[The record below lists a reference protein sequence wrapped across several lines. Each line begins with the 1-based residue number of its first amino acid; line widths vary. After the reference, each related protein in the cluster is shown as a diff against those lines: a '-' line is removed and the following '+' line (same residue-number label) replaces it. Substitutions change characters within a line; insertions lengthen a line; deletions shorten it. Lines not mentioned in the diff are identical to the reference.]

1 MYRFTLPA
9 AVLAA
14 AASPLWADVPAVAT
28 DIAPVHGLVSQV
40 MEGVGTPDL
49 IVPPRSSPHGYAMRP
64 SEARAL
70 SGADL
75 VVWVGP
81 SLTPWLADPLQSL
94 ASSASHLALM
104 EQPGTRVLAFR
115 EGATFEPHSHGD
127 EGHEGHEG
135 HDHAE
140 EGHDHDAHGHD
151 DHGHEGH
158 DHGAHGHDDHGHEG
172 HDHEE
177 HGHDEHDH
185 GDHDHDHEAHDH
197 EGHDHGDHDDHG
209 HGEKDHDDHG
219 HDDHGHDDHDHDD
232 HGHEDHGHEGH
243 DHAHDGDDPHVWLD
257 PRNGQLWLGQ
267 IAEALA
273 ELDPENAAQYR
284 ENAEAAQA
292 ELAVLEEDI
301 AETLAPVKDRPFIVF
316 HDAYHY
322 FEARFDIEA
331 RGAISENDARAPGAA
346 RVAELRDLVAESG
359 AKCVFAEPQFNPG
372 LIAAVTEGQETGTG
386 TLDPIGADLELG
398 VSFYPDLLRGMA
410 QSMSDCL
417 SD

>member
-9 AVLAA
+9 AILAS

-28 DIAPVHGLVSQV
+28 DIAPVHALVSQV

-81 SLTPWLADPLQSL
+81 LLTPWLADPLESL
-94 ASSASHLALM
+94 ASSASHLALL

-115 EGATFEPHSHGD
+115 EGATFEAHDHGD
-127 EGHEGHEG
+127 EGDEDHGAEEHAEKGDDHEAHGHDAHGDEAHEEHDHEG
-135 HDHAE
+135 HDHE
-140 EGHDHDAHGHD
+140 QHDHDAHGHAGQD
-151 DHGHEGH
+151 DAGH
-158 DHGAHGHDDHGHEG
+158 DAPAP
-172 HDHEE
+172 
-177 HGHDEHDH
+177 DE
-185 GDHDHDHEAHDH
+185 
-197 EGHDHGDHDDHG
+197 
-209 HGEKDHDDHG
+209 DHDDHG
-219 HDDHGHDDHDHDD
+219 HD
-232 HGHEDHGHEGH
+232 EA
-243 DHAHDGDDPHVWLD
+243 HAHSGVDPHVWLD
-257 PRNGQLWLGQ
+257 PQNGQLWLGQ

-273 ELDPENAAQYR
+273 ELDPDNAAQYR
-284 ENAEAAQA
+284 ENAAAAQA
-292 ELAVLEEDI
+292 ELAALEEDI
-301 AETLAPVKDRPFIVF
+301 AKTLAPVKSRPFIVF

-346 RVAELRDLVAESG
+346 RVSELRDLVAESG

-372 LIAAVTEGQETGTG
+372 LIAAVTEGQGTGTG
-386 TLDPIGADLELG
+386 TLDPLGADLEPGAAL
-398 VSFYPDLLRGMA
+398 YADLLRGMA
-410 QSMSDCL
+410 ENMAACL

>member
-9 AVLAA
+9 AILAS

-28 DIAPVHGLVSQV
+28 DIAPVHALVSQV

-81 SLTPWLADPLQSL
+81 LLTPWLADPLESL
-94 ASSASHLALM
+94 ASSASHLALL

-115 EGATFEPHSHGD
+115 EGSTFEAHDHGD
-127 EGHEGHEG
+127 EGRGAEEHPEKRDDHDAHG
-135 HDHAE
+135 HDAHGDEAHE
-140 EGHDHDAHGHD
+140 EHDHEEHDDEEHGHEGHDHDAHGHAGQD
-151 DHGHEGH
+151 DAGH
-158 DHGAHGHDDHGHEG
+158 DAPAP
-172 HDHEE
+172 
-177 HGHDEHDH
+177 DE
-185 GDHDHDHEAHDH
+185 
-197 EGHDHGDHDDHG
+197 
-209 HGEKDHDDHG
+209 G
-219 HDDHGHDDHDHDD
+219 HDDHGHD
-232 HGHEDHGHEGH
+232 EA
-243 DHAHDGDDPHVWLD
+243 HAHSGVDPHVWLD
-257 PRNGQLWLGQ
+257 PQNGQLWLGQ

-273 ELDPENAAQYR
+273 ELDPDNAAQYR
-284 ENAEAAQA
+284 ENAAAAQA
-292 ELAVLEEDI
+292 ELAALEEDI
-301 AETLAPVKDRPFIVF
+301 AETLAPVKSRPFIVF

-346 RVAELRDLVAESG
+346 RVSELRDLVAESG

-372 LIAAVTEGQETGTG
+372 LIAAVTEGQGTGTG
-386 TLDPIGADLELG
+386 TLDPLGADLEPGAAL
-398 VSFYPDLLRGMA
+398 YADLLRGMA
-410 QSMSDCL
+410 ENMAACL

>member
-9 AVLAA
+9 AILAS

-28 DIAPVHGLVSQV
+28 DIAPVHALVSQV

-81 SLTPWLADPLQSL
+81 LLTPWLADPLETL

-115 EGATFEPHSHGD
+115 EGATFEAHDHDDEGD
-127 EGHEGHEG
+127 EGHEGEE
-135 HDHAE
+135 HAE
-140 EGHDHDAHGHD
+140 KGDDHDAHGHD
-151 DHGHEGH
+151 AHGDEAHEEHDDEEH
-158 DHGAHGHDDHGHEG
+158 DHEEHDDEEHDHERHDDEEHGHEG

-177 HGHDEHDH
+177 H
-185 GDHDHDHEAHDH
+185 DHDAHGH
-197 EGHDHGDHDDHG
+197 EGHDAAGQDDAGHDAPAPD
-209 HGEKDHDDHG
+209 EG
-219 HDDHGHDDHDHDD
+219 HDDHGHD
-232 HGHEDHGHEGH
+232 EA
-243 DHAHDGDDPHVWLD
+243 HAHSGVDPHVWLD
-257 PRNGQLWLGQ
+257 PQNGQLWLGQ

-273 ELDPENAAQYR
+273 ELDPDNAAQYR
-284 ENAEAAQA
+284 ENAKTAQA
-292 ELAVLEEDI
+292 ELAALEEDI
-301 AETLAPVKDRPFIVF
+301 AETLAPVKSRPFIVF

-346 RVAELRDLVAESG
+346 RVSELRDLVAESG

-372 LIAAVTEGQETGTG
+372 LIAAVTEGQGTGTG
-386 TLDPIGADLELG
+386 TLDPLGADLEPGAAL
-398 VSFYPDLLRGMA
+398 YADLLRGMA
-410 QSMSDCL
+410 GNMAACL

>member
-9 AVLAA
+9 AILAS
-14 AASPLWADVPAVAT
+14 AASPLCADVPAVAT
-28 DIAPVHGLVSQV
+28 DIAPVHALVSQV

-81 SLTPWLADPLQSL
+81 LLTPWLADPLESL
-94 ASSASHLALM
+94 ASSASHLALL
-104 EQPGTRVLAFR
+104 EQPGTHVLAFR
-115 EGATFEPHSHGD
+115 EGATFEAHDHGD
-127 EGHEGHEG
+127 EGHG
-135 HDHAE
+135 AE
-140 EGHDHDAHGHD
+140 EHPEKGDDHDAHGHD
-151 DHGHEGH
+151 AHGDEAHEEH
-158 DHGAHGHDDHGHEG
+158 DHEEHDDEEHGHEG

-177 HGHDEHDH
+177 HDHDAHGHAGHDD
-185 GDHDHDHEAHDH
+185 A
-197 EGHDHGDHDDHG
+197 GHDAPAPD
-209 HGEKDHDDHG
+209 EDHDDHG
-219 HDDHGHDDHDHDD
+219 HD
-232 HGHEDHGHEGH
+232 EA
-243 DHAHDGDDPHVWLD
+243 HAHSGVDPHVWLD
-257 PRNGQLWLGQ
+257 PQNGQLWLGQ

-273 ELDPENAAQYR
+273 ELDPDNAAQYR
-284 ENAEAAQA
+284 ENAAAAQA
-292 ELAVLEEDI
+292 ELAALEEDI
-301 AETLAPVKDRPFIVF
+301 AETLAPVKNRPFIVF

-346 RVAELRDLVAESG
+346 RVSELRDLVAESG

-372 LIAAVTEGQETGTG
+372 LIAAVTEGQGTGTG
-386 TLDPIGADLELG
+386 TLDPLGADLEPGTAL
-398 VSFYPDLLRGMA
+398 YADLLRGMA
-410 QSMSDCL
+410 ENMAACL

>member
-94 ASSASHLALM
+94 ASRASHLALM
-104 EQPGTRVLAFR
+104 EQPGTRVFAFR
-115 EGATFEPHSHGD
+115 EGATFEPHDHGD
-127 EGHEGHEG
+127 EGHGDHEG

-140 EGHDHDAHGHD
+140 EGHKHD
-151 DHGHEGH
+151 DHDH
-158 DHGAHGHDDHGHEG
+158 D
-172 HDHEE
+172 E
-177 HGHDEHDH
+177 HGHDAHD
-185 GDHDHDHEAHDH
+185 EEHDH

-209 HGEKDHDDHG
+209 HDDHDHDDHG
-219 HDDHGHDDHDHDD
+219 HDDHGHA
-232 HGHEDHGHEGH
+232 HGGN
-243 DHAHDGDDPHVWLD
+243 DPHVWLD
-257 PRNGQLWLGQ
+257 PRNAQLWLGQ

-398 VSFYPDLLRGMA
+398 VSFYPELLRGMA
-410 QSMSDCL
+410 QRMSDCL

>member
-1 MYRFTLPA
+1 MYRFSLPA
-9 AVLAA
+9 AVFAA
-14 AASPLWADVPAVAT
+14 GASPLWADVPAVAT
-28 DIAPVHGLVSQV
+28 DIAPVHALVSQV
-40 MEGVGTPDL
+40 MDGVGTPDL

-81 SLTPWLADPLQSL
+81 SLTPWLADPMQSL
-94 ASSASHLALM
+94 ASSARPLALM

-115 EGATFEPHSHGD
+115 EGASFAAHNHGD
-127 EGHEGHEG
+127 EGEEAHGS
-135 HDHAE
+135 AE
-140 EGHDHDAHGHD
+140 EGHDHK
-151 DHGHEGH
+151 EH
-158 DHGAHGHDDHGHEG
+158 DHGEHDHEQHDHDAQ
-172 HDHEE
+172 DHEE
-177 HGHDEHDH
+177 HDHDGHDTQSSD
-185 GDHDHDHEAHDH
+185 
-197 EGHDHGDHDDHG
+197 
-209 HGEKDHDDHG
+209 KDHDS
-219 HDDHGHDDHDHDD
+219 
-232 HGHEDHGHEGH
+232 
-243 DHAHDGDDPHVWLD
+243 HAHSGDDPHVWLD

-284 ENAEAAQA
+284 ENANAAQA
-292 ELAVLEEDI
+292 ELVVLEKDI
-301 AETLAPVKDRPFIVF
+301 AEILAPVKDRPFIVF

-372 LIAAVTEGQETGTG
+372 LISAVTEGQGTATG
-386 TLDPIGADLELG
+386 TLDPIGAELDLG
-398 VSFYPDLLRGMA
+398 GSFYADLLRGMA
-410 QSMSDCL
+410 QSMADCL

>member
-9 AVLAA
+9 AILAS

-28 DIAPVHGLVSQV
+28 DIAPVHALVSQV

-81 SLTPWLADPLQSL
+81 LLPPWLADPLESL
-94 ASSASHLALM
+94 ASSASHLALL

-115 EGATFEPHSHGD
+115 EGATFEAHDHGD
-127 EGHEGHEG
+127 EGHGAEEHPEKRDDHDAHG
-135 HDHAE
+135 HDAHGDEAHE
-140 EGHDHDAHGHD
+140 EHDHEEHDDEEHGHEGHDHDAHGHAGQD
-151 DHGHEGH
+151 DAGH
-158 DHGAHGHDDHGHEG
+158 DAPAP
-172 HDHEE
+172 
-177 HGHDEHDH
+177 DE
-185 GDHDHDHEAHDH
+185 
-197 EGHDHGDHDDHG
+197 
-209 HGEKDHDDHG
+209 G
-219 HDDHGHDDHDHDD
+219 HDDHGHD
-232 HGHEDHGHEGH
+232 EA
-243 DHAHDGDDPHVWLD
+243 HAHSGVDPHVWLD
-257 PRNGQLWLGQ
+257 PQNGQLWLGQ

-273 ELDPENAAQYR
+273 ELDPDNAAQYR
-284 ENAEAAQA
+284 ENAAAAQA
-292 ELAVLEEDI
+292 ELAALEEDI
-301 AETLAPVKDRPFIVF
+301 AETLAPVKSRPFIVF

-346 RVAELRDLVAESG
+346 RVSELRDLVAESG

-372 LIAAVTEGQETGTG
+372 LIAAVTEGQGTGTG
-386 TLDPIGADLELG
+386 TLDPLGADLEPGAAL
-398 VSFYPDLLRGMA
+398 YADLLRGMA
-410 QSMSDCL
+410 ENMAACL

>member
-9 AVLAA
+9 AILAS

-28 DIAPVHGLVSQV
+28 DIAPVHALVSQV

-81 SLTPWLADPLQSL
+81 LLTPWLADPLESL
-94 ASSASHLALM
+94 ASSASHLALL

-115 EGATFEPHSHGD
+115 EGATFEAHDHGD
-127 EGHEGHEG
+127 EGHGAEEHPEKRDDHDAHG
-135 HDHAE
+135 HDAHGDEAHE
-140 EGHDHDAHGHD
+140 EHDHEEHDDEEHGHEGHDHDAHGHAGQD
-151 DHGHEGH
+151 DAGH
-158 DHGAHGHDDHGHEG
+158 DAPAP
-172 HDHEE
+172 
-177 HGHDEHDH
+177 DE
-185 GDHDHDHEAHDH
+185 
-197 EGHDHGDHDDHG
+197 
-209 HGEKDHDDHG
+209 DHDDHG
-219 HDDHGHDDHDHDD
+219 HD
-232 HGHEDHGHEGH
+232 EA
-243 DHAHDGDDPHVWLD
+243 HAHSGVDPHVWLD
-257 PRNGQLWLGQ
+257 PQNGQLWLGQ

-273 ELDPENAAQYR
+273 ELDPDNAAQYR
-284 ENAEAAQA
+284 ENAAAAQA
-292 ELAVLEEDI
+292 ELAALEEDI
-301 AETLAPVKDRPFIVF
+301 AETLAPVKSRPFIVF

-346 RVAELRDLVAESG
+346 RVSELRDLVAESG

-372 LIAAVTEGQETGTG
+372 LIAAVTEGQGTGTG
-386 TLDPIGADLELG
+386 TLDPLGADLEPGAAL
-398 VSFYPDLLRGMA
+398 YADLLRGMA
-410 QSMSDCL
+410 ENMAACL

>member
-9 AVLAA
+9 AILAS

-28 DIAPVHGLVSQV
+28 DIAPVHALVSQV

-81 SLTPWLADPLQSL
+81 LLTPWLADPLESL
-94 ASSASHLALM
+94 ASSASHLALL

-115 EGATFEPHSHGD
+115 EGATFEAHDHGD
-127 EGHEGHEG
+127 EGDEDHGGEEHAEKGDDHDAHG
-135 HDHAE
+135 HDAHGDEAHE
-140 EGHDHDAHGHD
+140 EHDHEEHDDEEHGHEGHDHDAHGHAGQD
-151 DHGHEGH
+151 DAGH
-158 DHGAHGHDDHGHEG
+158 DAPAP
-172 HDHEE
+172 
-177 HGHDEHDH
+177 DE
-185 GDHDHDHEAHDH
+185 
-197 EGHDHGDHDDHG
+197 
-209 HGEKDHDDHG
+209 G
-219 HDDHGHDDHDHDD
+219 HDDHGHD
-232 HGHEDHGHEGH
+232 EA
-243 DHAHDGDDPHVWLD
+243 HAHSGVDPHVWLD
-257 PRNGQLWLGQ
+257 PQNGQLWLGQ

-273 ELDPENAAQYR
+273 ELDPDNAAQYR
-284 ENAEAAQA
+284 ENAAAAQA
-292 ELAVLEEDI
+292 ELAALEEDI
-301 AETLAPVKDRPFIVF
+301 AETLAPVKSRPFIVF

-346 RVAELRDLVAESG
+346 RVSELRDLVAESG

-372 LIAAVTEGQETGTG
+372 LIAAVTEGQGTGTG
-386 TLDPIGADLELG
+386 TLDPLGADLEPGAAL
-398 VSFYPDLLRGMA
+398 YADLLRGMA
-410 QSMSDCL
+410 ENMAACL

>member
-81 SLTPWLADPLQSL
+81 SLTPWLVDPLQSL
-94 ASSASHLALM
+94 AGSASHLALM

-127 EGHEGHEG
+127 EGQGQHAG
-135 HDHAE
+135 HDHAK
-140 EGHDHDAHGHD
+140 EGHDHDAHGHEEHD
-151 DHGHEGH
+151 DAH
-158 DHGAHGHDDHGHEG
+158 DHGAQ
-172 HDHEE
+172 
-177 HGHDEHDH
+177 
-185 GDHDHDHEAHDH
+185 DH
-197 EGHDHGDHDDHG
+197 EGHNHEDHGDRDDHG

-219 HDDHGHDDHDHDD
+219 H
-232 HGHEDHGHEGH
+232 EGH
-243 DHAHDGDDPHVWLD
+243 DHAHGSDDPHVWLD

-284 ENAEAAQA
+284 ANAEAAQA
-292 ELAVLEEDI
+292 EISALEEDI

-346 RVAELRDLVAESG
+346 RVAKLRDFVAESG

>member
-9 AVLAA
+9 AVLVA

-104 EQPGTRVLAFR
+104 EQPGARVLAFR
-115 EGATFEPHSHGD
+115 EGATFEPHSHGN

-151 DHGHEGH
+151 DDGHE
-158 DHGAHGHDDHGHEG
+158 E
-172 HDHEE
+172 
-177 HGHDEHDH
+177 
-185 GDHDHDHEAHDH
+185 HDH

-232 HGHEDHGHEGH
+232 HGHDDHGHEGH

-398 VSFYPDLLRGMA
+398 VSFYPELLRGMA

>member
-9 AVLAA
+9 AILAS

-28 DIAPVHGLVSQV
+28 DIAPVHALVSQV

-81 SLTPWLADPLQSL
+81 LLTPWLADPLESL
-94 ASSASHLALM
+94 ASSASHLALL

-115 EGATFEPHSHGD
+115 EGATFEAHDHGD
-127 EGHEGHEG
+127 EGDEDHGGEEHAEKGDDQETHDHDAHGDEAHEEHHHEKHDDEEHDHEEHDDEEHDHEG
-135 HDHAE
+135 HDHE
-140 EGHDHDAHGHD
+140 QHDHDAHGH
-151 DHGHEGH
+151 EGH
-158 DHGAHGHDDHGHEG
+158 DDAGQDDAGHDAPAPDEGHDDHGHN
-172 HDHEE
+172 
-177 HGHDEHDH
+177 
-185 GDHDHDHEAHDH
+185 EAH
-197 EGHDHGDHDDHG
+197 
-209 HGEKDHDDHG
+209 
-219 HDDHGHDDHDHDD
+219 
-232 HGHEDHGHEGH
+232 
-243 DHAHDGDDPHVWLD
+243 AHSGVDPHVWLD
-257 PRNGQLWLGQ
+257 PQNGQLWLGQ

-273 ELDPENAAQYR
+273 ELDPDNAAQYR
-284 ENAEAAQA
+284 ENAAAAQA
-292 ELAVLEEDI
+292 ELAALEEVI
-301 AETLAPVKDRPFIVF
+301 AETLVPVKNRPFIVF

-346 RVAELRDLVAESG
+346 RVSELRDLVAESG

-372 LIAAVTEGQETGTG
+372 LIAAVTEGQGTGTG
-386 TLDPIGADLELG
+386 TLDPLGADLEPGAAL
-398 VSFYPDLLRGMA
+398 YADLLRGMA
-410 QSMSDCL
+410 ENMAACL

>member
-9 AVLAA
+9 AILAS

-28 DIAPVHGLVSQV
+28 DIAPVHALVSQV

-75 VVWVGP
+75 VVWVSP
-81 SLTPWLADPLQSL
+81 LLTPWLADPLESL
-94 ASSASHLALM
+94 ASSASHLALL

-115 EGATFEPHSHGD
+115 EGAIFEAHDHGD
-127 EGHEGHEG
+127 EGDEEHGAEE
-135 HDHAE
+135 HAE
-140 EGHDHDAHGHD
+140 NGDDHEAHGHDAHGDEAHEEHHHERRDDEEHD
-151 DHGHEGH
+151 
-158 DHGAHGHDDHGHEG
+158 HEG

-177 HGHDEHDH
+177 HDHDAHGHAGQDDAGHDAPAPDE
-185 GDHDHDHEAHDH
+185 
-197 EGHDHGDHDDHG
+197 
-209 HGEKDHDDHG
+209 DHDDHG
-219 HDDHGHDDHDHDD
+219 HD
-232 HGHEDHGHEGH
+232 EA
-243 DHAHDGDDPHVWLD
+243 HAHSGVDPHVWLD

-273 ELDPENAAQYR
+273 ELDPDNAAQYR
-284 ENAEAAQA
+284 ENAAAAQT
-292 ELAVLEEDI
+292 ELAALEVDI

-346 RVAELRDLVAESG
+346 RVTELRDLVAESG

-372 LIAAVTEGQETGTG
+372 LIAAVTEGQGTGTG
-386 TLDPIGADLELG
+386 TLDPLGADLEPGTAL
-398 VSFYPDLLRGMA
+398 YADLLRGMA
-410 QSMSDCL
+410 ENMAACL

>member
-1 MYRFTLPA
+1 MYRFTLSA
-9 AVLAA
+9 AILAS

-28 DIAPVHGLVSQV
+28 DIAPVHALVSQV

-81 SLTPWLADPLQSL
+81 LLTPWLADPLESL

-115 EGATFEPHSHGD
+115 EGATFETHVHGD
-127 EGHEGHEG
+127 E
-135 HDHAE
+135 DHGAE
-140 EGHDHDAHGHD
+140 EHPEKGDDHDAHGDEAHEEHD
-151 DHGHEGH
+151 HDGHGH
-158 DHGAHGHDDHGHEG
+158 AGHDDAG
-172 HDHEE
+172 HDAPAP
-177 HGHDEHDH
+177 DE
-185 GDHDHDHEAHDH
+185 
-197 EGHDHGDHDDHG
+197 
-209 HGEKDHDDHG
+209 DHDDHG
-219 HDDHGHDDHDHDD
+219 HDGA
-232 HGHEDHGHEGH
+232 
-243 DHAHDGDDPHVWLD
+243 HAHSGVDPHVWLD
-257 PRNGQLWLGQ
+257 PQNGQLWLGQ

-273 ELDPENAAQYR
+273 ELDPDNAAQYR
-284 ENAEAAQA
+284 ENAAAAQT
-292 ELAVLEEDI
+292 ELAALEEDI

-346 RVAELRDLVAESG
+346 RVSELRDLVAESG

-372 LIAAVTEGQETGTG
+372 LIAAVTEGQGTGTG
-386 TLDPIGADLELG
+386 TLDPLGADLEPGAAL
-398 VSFYPDLLRGMA
+398 YADLLRGMA
-410 QSMSDCL
+410 ESMAACL

>member
-104 EQPGTRVLAFR
+104 EQPGARVLAFR

-127 EGHEGHEG
+127 EGHEGH
-135 HDHAE
+135 DHAE
-140 EGHDHDAHGHD
+140 EVD
-151 DHGHEGH
+151 DH
-158 DHGAHGHDDHGHEG
+158 G

-177 HGHDEHDH
+177 HDHEEHDH
-185 GDHDHDHEAHDH
+185 
-197 EGHDHGDHDDHG
+197 
-209 HGEKDHDDHG
+209 
-219 HDDHGHDDHDHDD
+219 
-232 HGHEDHGHEGH
+232 
-243 DHAHDGDDPHVWLD
+243 
-257 PRNGQLWLGQ
+257 
-267 IAEALA
+267 AE
-273 ELDPENAAQYR
+273 R
-284 ENAEAAQA
+284 
-292 ELAVLEEDI
+292 AV
-301 AETLAPVKDRPFIVF
+301 
-316 HDAYHY
+316 DA
-322 FEARFDIEA
+322 
-331 RGAISENDARAPGAA
+331 
-346 RVAELRDLVAESG
+346 
-359 AKCVFAEPQFNPG
+359 
-372 LIAAVTEGQETGTG
+372 
-386 TLDPIGADLELG
+386 
-398 VSFYPDLLRGMA
+398 
-410 QSMSDCL
+410 
-417 SD
+417 

>member
-9 AVLAA
+9 AILAS

-28 DIAPVHGLVSQV
+28 DIAPVHALVSQV

-81 SLTPWLADPLQSL
+81 LLTPWLADPLESL
-94 ASSASHLALM
+94 ASSASHLALL

-115 EGATFEPHSHGD
+115 EGATFEAHDHGD
-127 EGHEGHEG
+127 EGDEDHGGEEHAEKGDDQETHDHDAHGDEAHEEHHHEKHDDEEHDHEEHDDEEHDHEG
-135 HDHAE
+135 HDHE
-140 EGHDHDAHGHD
+140 QHDHDAHGH
-151 DHGHEGH
+151 EGH
-158 DHGAHGHDDHGHEG
+158 DDAGQDDAGHDAPAP
-172 HDHEE
+172 
-177 HGHDEHDH
+177 DE
-185 GDHDHDHEAHDH
+185 
-197 EGHDHGDHDDHG
+197 
-209 HGEKDHDDHG
+209 G
-219 HDDHGHDDHDHDD
+219 HDDHGHD
-232 HGHEDHGHEGH
+232 EA
-243 DHAHDGDDPHVWLD
+243 HAHSGVDPHVWLD
-257 PRNGQLWLGQ
+257 PQNGQLWLGQ

-273 ELDPENAAQYR
+273 ELDPDNAAQYR
-284 ENAEAAQA
+284 ENAAAAQA
-292 ELAVLEEDI
+292 ELAALEEDI
-301 AETLAPVKDRPFIVF
+301 AETLAPVKSRPFIVF

-346 RVAELRDLVAESG
+346 RVSELRDLVAESG

-372 LIAAVTEGQETGTG
+372 LIAAVTEGQGTGTG
-386 TLDPIGADLELG
+386 TLDPLGADLEPGAAL
-398 VSFYPDLLRGMA
+398 YADLLRGMA
-410 QSMSDCL
+410 ENMAACL

>member
-9 AVLAA
+9 AILAS

-28 DIAPVHGLVSQV
+28 DIAPVHALVSQV

-81 SLTPWLADPLQSL
+81 LLTPWLADPLESL
-94 ASSASHLALM
+94 ASSASHLALL

-115 EGATFEPHSHGD
+115 EGATFEAHDHGD
-127 EGHEGHEG
+127 EGRGAEEHPEKGDDHDAHG
-135 HDHAE
+135 HDAHGDEAHE
-140 EGHDHDAHGHD
+140 EHDHEEHDDEEHGHEGHDHDAHGHAGQD
-151 DHGHEGH
+151 DAGH
-158 DHGAHGHDDHGHEG
+158 DAPAP
-172 HDHEE
+172 
-177 HGHDEHDH
+177 DE
-185 GDHDHDHEAHDH
+185 
-197 EGHDHGDHDDHG
+197 
-209 HGEKDHDDHG
+209 G
-219 HDDHGHDDHDHDD
+219 HDDHGHD
-232 HGHEDHGHEGH
+232 EA
-243 DHAHDGDDPHVWLD
+243 HAHSGVDPHVWLD
-257 PRNGQLWLGQ
+257 PQNGQLWLGQ

-273 ELDPENAAQYR
+273 ELDPDNAAQYR
-284 ENAEAAQA
+284 ENAAAAQA
-292 ELAVLEEDI
+292 ELAALEEDI
-301 AETLAPVKDRPFIVF
+301 AETLAPVKSRPFIVF

-346 RVAELRDLVAESG
+346 RVSELRDLVAESG

-372 LIAAVTEGQETGTG
+372 LIAAVTEGQGTGTG
-386 TLDPIGADLELG
+386 TLDPLGADLEPGAAL
-398 VSFYPDLLRGMA
+398 YADLLRGMA
-410 QSMSDCL
+410 ENMAACL

>member
-9 AVLAA
+9 AILAS

-28 DIAPVHGLVSQV
+28 DIAPVHALVCQV

-81 SLTPWLADPLQSL
+81 LLTPWLADPLESL
-94 ASSASHLALM
+94 ASSASHLALL

-115 EGATFEPHSHGD
+115 EGATFEAHDHGD
-127 EGHEGHEG
+127 EGRGAEEHPEKGDDHDAHG
-135 HDHAE
+135 HDAHGDEAHE
-140 EGHDHDAHGHD
+140 EHDHEEHDDEEHGHEGHDHDAHGHAGQD
-151 DHGHEGH
+151 DAGH
-158 DHGAHGHDDHGHEG
+158 DAPAP
-172 HDHEE
+172 
-177 HGHDEHDH
+177 DE
-185 GDHDHDHEAHDH
+185 
-197 EGHDHGDHDDHG
+197 
-209 HGEKDHDDHG
+209 G
-219 HDDHGHDDHDHDD
+219 HDDHGHD
-232 HGHEDHGHEGH
+232 EA
-243 DHAHDGDDPHVWLD
+243 HAHSGVDPHVWLD
-257 PRNGQLWLGQ
+257 PQNGQLWLGQ

-273 ELDPENAAQYR
+273 ELDPDNAAQYR
-284 ENAEAAQA
+284 ENAAAAQA
-292 ELAVLEEDI
+292 ELAALEEDI
-301 AETLAPVKDRPFIVF
+301 AETLAPVKSRPFIVF

-346 RVAELRDLVAESG
+346 RVSELRDLVAESG

-372 LIAAVTEGQETGTG
+372 LIAAVTEGQGTGTG
-386 TLDPIGADLELG
+386 TLDPLGADLEPGAAL
-398 VSFYPDLLRGMA
+398 YADLLRGMA
-410 QSMSDCL
+410 ENMAACL

>member
-9 AVLAA
+9 AILAS

-28 DIAPVHGLVSQV
+28 DIAPVHALVSQV

-81 SLTPWLADPLQSL
+81 LLTPWLADPLESL
-94 ASSASHLALM
+94 ASSASHLALL

-115 EGATFEPHSHGD
+115 EGATFEAHDHGD
-127 EGHEGHEG
+127 EGDEDHEGEE
-135 HDHAE
+135 HAE
-140 EGHDHDAHGHD
+140 KGDDHEAHGHDAHGHD
-151 DHGHEGH
+151 
-158 DHGAHGHDDHGHEG
+158 AHGDEA
-172 HDHEE
+172 HEE
-177 HGHDEHDH
+177 HHHEKHDDEEHDHDAYGHAGQDDAGHDAPAPDEDHEDRGHDE
-185 GDHDHDHEAHDH
+185 A
-197 EGHDHGDHDDHG
+197 
-209 HGEKDHDDHG
+209 
-219 HDDHGHDDHDHDD
+219 
-232 HGHEDHGHEGH
+232 
-243 DHAHDGDDPHVWLD
+243 HAHSGVDPHVWLD
-257 PRNGQLWLGQ
+257 PQNGQLWLGQ

-273 ELDPENAAQYR
+273 ELDPDNAAQYR
-284 ENAEAAQA
+284 ENAAAAQA
-292 ELAVLEEDI
+292 ELAALEEDI
-301 AETLAPVKDRPFIVF
+301 AKTLAPVKSRPFIVF

-346 RVAELRDLVAESG
+346 RVSELRDLVAESG

-372 LIAAVTEGQETGTG
+372 LIAAVTEGQGTGTG
-386 TLDPIGADLELG
+386 TLDPLGADLEPGAAL
-398 VSFYPDLLRGMA
+398 YADLLRGMA
-410 QSMSDCL
+410 ENMAACL

>member
-9 AVLAA
+9 AILAS

-28 DIAPVHGLVSQV
+28 DIAPVHALVSQV

-81 SLTPWLADPLQSL
+81 LLTPWLADPLESL
-94 ASSASHLALM
+94 ASSASHLALL

-115 EGATFEPHSHGD
+115 EGATFEAHDHGD
-127 EGHEGHEG
+127 EGDEDHGGEEHAEKGDDQETHDHDAHGDEAHEEYHHEKHDDEEHDHEEHDDEEHDHEG
-135 HDHAE
+135 HDHE
-140 EGHDHDAHGHD
+140 QHDHDAHGH
-151 DHGHEGH
+151 EGH
-158 DHGAHGHDDHGHEG
+158 DDAGQDDAGHD
-172 HDHEE
+172 
-177 HGHDEHDH
+177 
-185 GDHDHDHEAHDH
+185 APAP
-197 EGHDHGDHDDHG
+197 DD
-209 HGEKDHDDHG
+209 G
-219 HDDHGHDDHDHDD
+219 HDDHGHD
-232 HGHEDHGHEGH
+232 EA
-243 DHAHDGDDPHVWLD
+243 HAHSGVDPHVWLD
-257 PRNGQLWLGQ
+257 PQNGQLWLGQ

-273 ELDPENAAQYR
+273 ELDPDNAAQYR
-284 ENAEAAQA
+284 ENAAAAQA
-292 ELAVLEEDI
+292 ELAALEEDI
-301 AETLAPVKDRPFIVF
+301 AKTLAPVKSRPFIVF

-346 RVAELRDLVAESG
+346 RVSELRDLVAESG

-372 LIAAVTEGQETGTG
+372 LIAAVTEGQGTGTG
-386 TLDPIGADLELG
+386 TLDPLGADLEPGAAL
-398 VSFYPDLLRGMA
+398 YADLLRGMA
-410 QSMSDCL
+410 ENMAACL

>member
-9 AVLAA
+9 AILAS

-28 DIAPVHGLVSQV
+28 DIAPVHALVSQV

-81 SLTPWLADPLQSL
+81 LLTPWLADPLESL
-94 ASSASHLALM
+94 ASSASHLALL

-115 EGATFEPHSHGD
+115 EGATFEAHDHGD
-127 EGHEGHEG
+127 EGDEDHGGEEHAEKGGDQET
-135 HDHAE
+135 HDHDAHGDEAHE
-140 EGHDHDAHGHD
+140 EHDHDAHGHAGQD
-151 DHGHEGH
+151 DAGH
-158 DHGAHGHDDHGHEG
+158 DAPAP
-172 HDHEE
+172 
-177 HGHDEHDH
+177 DE
-185 GDHDHDHEAHDH
+185 
-197 EGHDHGDHDDHG
+197 
-209 HGEKDHDDHG
+209 G
-219 HDDHGHDDHDHDD
+219 HDDHGHD
-232 HGHEDHGHEGH
+232 EA
-243 DHAHDGDDPHVWLD
+243 HAHSGVDPHVWLD
-257 PRNGQLWLGQ
+257 PQNGQLWLGQ

-273 ELDPENAAQYR
+273 ELDPDNAAQYR
-284 ENAEAAQA
+284 ENAAAAQA
-292 ELAVLEEDI
+292 ELAALEEDI
-301 AETLAPVKDRPFIVF
+301 AETLAPVKSRPFIVF

-346 RVAELRDLVAESG
+346 RVSELRDLVAESG

-372 LIAAVTEGQETGTG
+372 LIAAVTEGQGTGTG
-386 TLDPIGADLELG
+386 TLDPLGADLEPGAAL
-398 VSFYPDLLRGMA
+398 YADLLRGMA
-410 QSMSDCL
+410 ENMAACL

>member
-9 AVLAA
+9 AILAS

-28 DIAPVHGLVSQV
+28 DIAPVHALVSQV

-81 SLTPWLADPLQSL
+81 LLTPWLADPLESL
-94 ASSASHLALM
+94 ASSASHLALL

-115 EGATFEPHSHGD
+115 EGATFEAHDHGD
-127 EGHEGHEG
+127 EGHGAEEHPEKRDDHDAHG
-135 HDHAE
+135 HDAHGDEAHE
-140 EGHDHDAHGHD
+140 EHDHEEHDDEEHGHEGHDHDAHGHAGQD
-151 DHGHEGH
+151 DAGH
-158 DHGAHGHDDHGHEG
+158 DAPAP
-172 HDHEE
+172 
-177 HGHDEHDH
+177 DE
-185 GDHDHDHEAHDH
+185 
-197 EGHDHGDHDDHG
+197 
-209 HGEKDHDDHG
+209 G
-219 HDDHGHDDHDHDD
+219 HDDHGHD
-232 HGHEDHGHEGH
+232 EA
-243 DHAHDGDDPHVWLD
+243 HAHSGVDPHVWLD
-257 PRNGQLWLGQ
+257 PQNGQLWLGQ

-273 ELDPENAAQYR
+273 ELDPDNAAQYR
-284 ENAEAAQA
+284 ENAAAAQA
-292 ELAVLEEDI
+292 ELAALEEDI
-301 AETLAPVKDRPFIVF
+301 AETLAPVKSRPFIVF

-346 RVAELRDLVAESG
+346 RVSELRDLVAESG

-372 LIAAVTEGQETGTG
+372 LIAAVTEGQGTGTG
-386 TLDPIGADLELG
+386 TLDPLGADLEPGAAL
-398 VSFYPDLLRGMA
+398 YADLLRGMA
-410 QSMSDCL
+410 ENMAACL

>member
-9 AVLAA
+9 AILAS

-28 DIAPVHGLVSQV
+28 DIAPVHALVSQV
-40 MEGVGTPDL
+40 MEGVGPPDL

-81 SLTPWLADPLQSL
+81 LLTPWLADPLESL
-94 ASSASHLALM
+94 ASSASHLALL

-115 EGATFEPHSHGD
+115 EGATFEAHDHGD
-127 EGHEGHEG
+127 EGHGAEEHPEKRDDHDAHG
-135 HDHAE
+135 HDAHGDEAHE
-140 EGHDHDAHGHD
+140 EHDHEEHDDEEHGHEGHDHDAHGHAGQD
-151 DHGHEGH
+151 DAGH
-158 DHGAHGHDDHGHEG
+158 DAPAP
-172 HDHEE
+172 
-177 HGHDEHDH
+177 DE
-185 GDHDHDHEAHDH
+185 
-197 EGHDHGDHDDHG
+197 
-209 HGEKDHDDHG
+209 G
-219 HDDHGHDDHDHDD
+219 HDDHGHD
-232 HGHEDHGHEGH
+232 EA
-243 DHAHDGDDPHVWLD
+243 HAHSGVDPHVWLD
-257 PRNGQLWLGQ
+257 PQNGQLWLGQ

-273 ELDPENAAQYR
+273 ELDPDNAAQYR
-284 ENAEAAQA
+284 ENAAAAQA
-292 ELAVLEEDI
+292 ELAALEEDI
-301 AETLAPVKDRPFIVF
+301 AETLAPVKSRPFIVF

-346 RVAELRDLVAESG
+346 RVSELRDLVAESG

-372 LIAAVTEGQETGTG
+372 LIAAVTEGQGTGTG
-386 TLDPIGADLELG
+386 TLDPLGADLEPGAAL
-398 VSFYPDLLRGMA
+398 YADLLRGMA
-410 QSMSDCL
+410 ENMAACL

>member
-9 AVLAA
+9 AILAS

-28 DIAPVHGLVSQV
+28 DIAPVHALVSQV

-81 SLTPWLADPLQSL
+81 LLTPWLADPLESL
-94 ASSASHLALM
+94 AGSASHLALL

-115 EGATFEPHSHGD
+115 EGATFEAHDHGD
-127 EGHEGHEG
+127 EGDEDHGAEEHAEKGDDHEAHGHDAHGDEAHEEHDHEG
-135 HDHAE
+135 HDHE
-140 EGHDHDAHGHD
+140 QHDHDAHGH
-151 DHGHEGH
+151 
-158 DHGAHGHDDHGHEG
+158 AGHDDA
-172 HDHEE
+172 
-177 HGHDEHDH
+177 EHDAPAP
-185 GDHDHDHEAHDH
+185 DE
-197 EGHDHGDHDDHG
+197 
-209 HGEKDHDDHG
+209 G
-219 HDDHGHDDHDHDD
+219 HDDHGHD
-232 HGHEDHGHEGH
+232 EA
-243 DHAHDGDDPHVWLD
+243 HAHSGVDPHVWLD
-257 PRNGQLWLGQ
+257 PQNGQLWLGQ

-273 ELDPENAAQYR
+273 ELDPDNAAQYR
-284 ENAEAAQA
+284 ENAAAAQA
-292 ELAVLEEDI
+292 ELAALEEDI
-301 AETLAPVKDRPFIVF
+301 AETLAPVKNRPFIVF

-346 RVAELRDLVAESG
+346 RVSELRDLVAESG

-372 LIAAVTEGQETGTG
+372 LIAAVTEGQGTGTG
-386 TLDPIGADLELG
+386 TLDPLGADLEPGAALY
-398 VSFYPDLLRGMA
+398 VDLLRGMA
-410 QSMSDCL
+410 ENMAACL

>member
-9 AVLAA
+9 AILAS

-28 DIAPVHGLVSQV
+28 DIAPVHALVSQV

-81 SLTPWLADPLQSL
+81 LLTPWLADPLESL
-94 ASSASHLALM
+94 ASSASHLALL

-115 EGATFEPHSHGD
+115 EGATFEAHDHGD
-127 EGHEGHEG
+127 EGDEDHGAEEHAEKGDDHEAHGHDAHGDEAHEEHDHEG
-135 HDHAE
+135 HDHEQHDHDAHGDEAHE
-140 EGHDHDAHGHD
+140 EHDHEGHDHEQHDHDAHGHAGQD
-151 DHGHEGH
+151 DAGH
-158 DHGAHGHDDHGHEG
+158 DAPAP
-172 HDHEE
+172 
-177 HGHDEHDH
+177 DE
-185 GDHDHDHEAHDH
+185 
-197 EGHDHGDHDDHG
+197 
-209 HGEKDHDDHG
+209 DHDDHG
-219 HDDHGHDDHDHDD
+219 HD
-232 HGHEDHGHEGH
+232 EA
-243 DHAHDGDDPHVWLD
+243 HAHSGVDPHVWLD
-257 PRNGQLWLGQ
+257 PQNGQLWLGQ

-273 ELDPENAAQYR
+273 ELDPDNAAQYR
-284 ENAEAAQA
+284 ENAAAAQA
-292 ELAVLEEDI
+292 ELAALEEDI
-301 AETLAPVKDRPFIVF
+301 AETLAPVKSRPFIVF

-346 RVAELRDLVAESG
+346 RVSELRDLVAESG

-372 LIAAVTEGQETGTG
+372 LIAAVTEGQGTGTG
-386 TLDPIGADLELG
+386 TLDPLGADLEPGAAL
-398 VSFYPDLLRGMA
+398 YADLLRGMA
-410 QSMSDCL
+410 ESMAACL